1 MKMPRKRAAKPR
13 IALFFG
19 SFNPIHKG
27 HYAIAKYLVE
37 RTDADEVRLIVT
49 PRNPLGKKDL
59 ADARQRLETVREV
72 MARTALDVT
81 VSDVEFHLPEPNYT
95 LRTLEYLDEEEPGC
109 QHILVIGADNLA
121 NLERWYGYQ
130 TLIDRYEIWVYPRSG
145 FPMEELCARH
155 NARSAQPRIHPLS
168 GDLHNLSSTEIRE
181 GEKAGFDMSGLKP

>member
-1 MKMPRKRAAKPR
+1 MPRKSAAKPR

-145 FPMEELCARH
+145 FPMEEFCARH
-155 NARSAQPRIHPLS
+155 NARSAQPRIRPLS